1 MVILTHP
8 TKIMKIYLLGYMA
21 SGKSKLGKE
30 ISGLTGLS
38 FWDLD
43 EVFEERYRIG
53 IVDFFE
59 KYGEEAFR
67 QIEYQLLTET
77 EKLENTI
84 IATGGG
90 TPCSEENMEFIK
102 SQGVSIYIRMDT
114 KELYSRLKNVKKKR
128 PMIKDVPTTGLENF
142 IIEQLKVREPFY
154 LRADYIIDGP
164 SPDMNKMVDLIREIT
179 GQKGSSS

>member
-43 EVFEERYRIG
+43 EVFEEKYRIG

-67 QIEYQLLTET
+67 QIEHQLLTET

-90 TPCSEENMEFIK
+90 TPCSEENIEFIK
-102 SQGVSIYIRMDT
+102 SQGTSIYIRMEV
-114 KELYSRLKNVKKKR
+114 KELYSRLKNVKRKR
-128 PMIKDVPTTGLENF
+128 PMIKDVPISGLENF
-142 IIEQLKVREPFY
+142 IAEQLRERDPFY
-154 LRADYIIDGP
+154 MQADYIIDGP
-164 SPDMNKMVDLIREIT
+164 YPDQQKLAGLIREIT